1 MTQPVNVEF
10 ETKDGAIIARF
21 RLSPNA
27 FLTDQA
33 YLQAFREVQTTV
45 EEKGKGGGLARLI
58 LNFAE
63 MAYIQSM
70 AISGLLRLQSD
81 VRKLG
86 VELRLTQLS
95 EDVAKVLAIMNL
107 DKHFSIFPTEEEALA

>member
-1 MTQPVNVEF
+1 MTQPILVEV
-10 ETKDGAIIARF
+10 EAQGTAIVVRF
-21 RLSPNA
+21 RLAQNA

-33 YLQAFREVQTTV
+33 YLQAFREVKIAS
-45 EEKGKGGGLARLI
+45 EEQGAGGNYDRI
-58 LNFAE
+58 VLNFAE

-86 VELRLTQLS
+86 IELRLTQLS
-95 EDVAKVLAIMNL
+95 DDVAKVLAIMNL
-107 DKHFSIFPTEEEALA
+107 DKHFSIFSTEKEALA